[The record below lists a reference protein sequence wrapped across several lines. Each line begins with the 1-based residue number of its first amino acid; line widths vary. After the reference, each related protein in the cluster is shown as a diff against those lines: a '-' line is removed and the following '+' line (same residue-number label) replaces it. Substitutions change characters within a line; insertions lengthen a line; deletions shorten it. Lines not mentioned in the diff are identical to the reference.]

1 MSNKKPGKKKRKQS
15 IQGTYAL
22 CITAG
27 LVIGL
32 GLGPAF
38 GNVWMAAVAGGVI
51 GAVAAYLLA
60 QRQK

>member
-38 GNVWMAAVAGGVI
+38 GNVWMTALAGGLI
-51 GAVAAYLLA
+51 ATVAAYVLT
-60 QRQK
+60 QRLK